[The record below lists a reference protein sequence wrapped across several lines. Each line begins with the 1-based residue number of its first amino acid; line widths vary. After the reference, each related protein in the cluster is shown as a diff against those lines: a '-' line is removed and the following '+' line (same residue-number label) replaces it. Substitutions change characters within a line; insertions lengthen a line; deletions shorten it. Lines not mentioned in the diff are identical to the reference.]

1 MRFSVQLP
9 TEKVEPDHEFLSAA
23 AISEMAQAAETAGF
37 DACFVT
43 DHPMPDDR
51 FLGSGGHHS
60 LDPFVALSFA
70 AAATTRIR
78 LLTYVLV
85 LPYRNPFIA
94 AKAAASLDVLSGGRV
109 LLGVATGYL
118 EGEFAALGADFHERN
133 ERTDEAIDAI
143 KRAWTEDGIRLE
155 GRHFKAVGNTMRPR
169 PLQRPH
175 PPIWVGGNSKRA
187 IRRAVERG
195 DGWLPFPAPRRLA
208 RYIRTAPM
216 ETVSD
221 LEKGIA
227 YAREHAAA
235 IGRRAPLD
243 ISFVPFGLEMFGEG
257 TLEPEHFLEQVTE
270 LERIGVTWLAVTL
283 PCTSRKQYC
292 ERASAFGEQILSRL
306 PAQDTK

>member
-23 AISEMAQAAETAGF
+23 AVAEMAQAAEAAGF

-70 AAATTRIR
+70 AAVTTRIR

-85 LPYRNPFIA
+85 LPYRNPFLT
-94 AKAAASLDVLSGGRV
+94 AKAATSLDVLSGGRL

-118 EGEFAALGADFHERN
+118 EGEFAALGADFDERN
-133 ERTDEAIDAI
+133 ERTDEAINAI
-143 KRAWTEDGIRLE
+143 KRAWTEDGVRLE
-155 GRHFKAVGNTMRPR
+155 GKQFKAVGNTMRPR

-187 IRRAVERG
+187 IRRAVELG

-208 RYIRTAPM
+208 RYIRTASM
-216 ETVSD
+216 ETLSD

-235 IGRRAPLD
+235 IGRSSPLD
-243 ISFVPFGLEMFGEG
+243 ISFVPFGLEMFGQG
-257 TLEPEHFLEQVTE
+257 TLEPDRFLEQVAE
-270 LERIGVTWLAVTL
+270 LERMGVTWLAVTL
-283 PCTSRKQYC
+283 SCESRAEYC
-292 ERASAFGEQILSRL
+292 ERVSAFGEQILSKLQRS
-306 PAQDTK
+306 

>member
-23 AISEMAQAAETAGF
+23 AVAEMARAAESAGF

-70 AAATTRIR
+70 AAATTRMR

-85 LPYRNPFIA
+85 LPYRNPFLT
-94 AKAAASLDVLSGGRV
+94 AKAATSLDVLSGGRL
-109 LLGVATGYL
+109 LLGVAAGYL
-118 EGEFAALGADFHERN
+118 EGEFAALGADFDERN
-133 ERTDEAIDAI
+133 ERTDEAINAI
-143 KRAWTEDGIRLE
+143 KRAWTEDGVHLE
-155 GRHFKAVGNTMRPR
+155 GKRFKAVGNTMRPR

-187 IRRAVERG
+187 IRRAVELG

-208 RYIRTAPM
+208 RYIRTASM
-216 ETVSD
+216 ETLSD

-235 IGRRAPLD
+235 IGRSAPLD

-257 TLEPEHFLEQVTE
+257 TLEPNRFLEQVAE
-270 LERIGVTWLAVTL
+270 LERMGVTWLAVTL
-283 PCTSRKQYC
+283 SCDSPAEYC
-292 ERASAFGEQILSRL
+292 ERVNAFGEQILAKLQRS
-306 PAQDTK
+306 

>member
-23 AISEMAQAAETAGF
+23 AVAEMARAAEAAGF

-70 AAATTRIR
+70 AAVTTRMR

-85 LPYRNPFIA
+85 LPYRNPFLT
-94 AKAAASLDVLSGGRV
+94 AKAATSLDVLSGGRL

-118 EGEFAALGADFHERN
+118 EGEFAALGADFDERN
-133 ERTDEAIDAI
+133 ERTDEAIEAI
-143 KRAWTEDGIRLE
+143 KRAWTEDGVRLE
-155 GRHFKAVGNTMRPR
+155 GKHFKAVGNTMRPR

-187 IRRAVERG
+187 IRRAVELG

-208 RYIRTAPM
+208 RYIRTASM
-216 ETVSD
+216 ETLSD

-257 TLEPEHFLEQVTE
+257 TLEPDRLLEQVAE
-270 LERIGVTWLAVTL
+270 LERMGVTWLAVTL
-283 PCTSRKQYC
+283 SCESRAEYC
-292 ERASAFGEQILSRL
+292 ERVSAFGEQILSKLQRS
-306 PAQDTK
+306 

>member
-23 AISEMAQAAETAGF
+23 AIAEMAQAAEAAGF

-70 AAATTRIR
+70 AAVTTRMR

-85 LPYRNPFIA
+85 LPYRNPFLT
-94 AKAAASLDVLSGGRV
+94 AKAATSLDVLSGGRL

-118 EGEFAALGADFHERN
+118 EGEFAALGADFDERN
-133 ERTDEAIDAI
+133 ERTDEAIVAI
-143 KRAWTEDGIRLE
+143 KRAWTEDGVRLE
-155 GRHFKAVGNTMRPR
+155 GKHFKAAGNTMRPR

-187 IRRAVERG
+187 IRRAVELG

-208 RYIRTAPM
+208 RYIRTASM
-216 ETVSD
+216 ETLSD

-227 YAREHAAA
+227 YAREHAMA
-235 IGRRAPLD
+235 IGRSSPLD

-257 TLEPEHFLEQVTE
+257 TLEPDRFLEQVAE
-270 LERIGVTWLAVTL
+270 LERMGVTWLAITL
-283 PCTSRKQYC
+283 SCVSRAEYC
-292 ERASAFGEQILSRL
+292 ERVSAFGEQILSKLQRS
-306 PAQDTK
+306 

>member
-23 AISEMAQAAETAGF
+23 AVAEMAQAAEAAGF

-70 AAATTRIR
+70 AAVTTRLR

-85 LPYRNPFIA
+85 LPYRNPFLT
-94 AKAAASLDVLSGGRV
+94 AKAASSLDVLSGGRL
-109 LLGVATGYL
+109 LLGVAAGYL
-118 EGEFAALGADFHERN
+118 EGEFAALGADFDERN
-133 ERTDEAIDAI
+133 ERTDEAIGAI
-143 KRAWTEDGIRLE
+143 RRAWTEDGVRLE
-155 GRHFKAVGNTMRPR
+155 GKHFKAVGNTMRPR

-187 IRRAVERG
+187 IRRAVELG
-195 DGWLPFPAPRRLA
+195 DGWLPFPAPRQLA
-208 RYIRTAPM
+208 RYIRTASM
-216 ETVSD
+216 ETLSD

-227 YAREHAAA
+227 YAREHAEA
-235 IGRRAPLD
+235 IGRSSPLD

-257 TLEPEHFLEQVTE
+257 TLEPDRFLEQVAE
-270 LERIGVTWLAVTL
+270 LERMGVTWLAVTL
-283 PCTSRKQYC
+283 SCESRAEYC
-292 ERASAFGEQILSRL
+292 ERVSAFGEQILSKLQRS
-306 PAQDTK
+306 

>member
-1 MRFSVQLP
+1 MHFSVQLP

-23 AISEMAQAAETAGF
+23 AVAEMARAAEAAGF

-70 AAATTRIR
+70 AAVTTRIR
-78 LLTYVLV
+78 LLTYILV
-85 LPYRNPFIA
+85 LPYRNPFLT
-94 AKAAASLDVLSGGRV
+94 AKAATSLDVLSGGRV

-118 EGEFAALGADFHERN
+118 KGEFAALGADFDERN
-133 ERTDEAIDAI
+133 ERTDEAINAI
-143 KRAWTEDGIRLE
+143 KRAWTEDGVRLE
-155 GRHFKAVGNTMRPR
+155 GRHFKALGNTMRPR

-187 IRRAVERG
+187 IRRAVELG

-208 RYIRTAPM
+208 RYIRTASM
-216 ETVSD
+216 ETLSD

-235 IGRRAPLD
+235 IGRSAPLD

-257 TLEPEHFLEQVTE
+257 TLEPDRFLEQVAE
-270 LERIGVTWLAVTL
+270 LERMGVTWLAVTL
-283 PCTSRKQYC
+283 SCESRAEYC
-292 ERASAFGEQILSRL
+292 ERVNAFGEQILSKLQRS
-306 PAQDTK
+306 

>member
-23 AISEMAQAAETAGF
+23 AIAEMARAAETAGF

-70 AAATTRIR
+70 AAATTRMR

-85 LPYRNPFIA
+85 LPYRNPFLT
-94 AKAAASLDVLSGGRV
+94 AKAATSLDVLSGGRL
-109 LLGVATGYL
+109 LLGVAAGYL
-118 EGEFAALGADFHERN
+118 EGEFAALGADFDERN
-133 ERTDEAIDAI
+133 ERTDEAINAI
-143 KRAWTEDGIRLE
+143 KRAWTEDGVHLE
-155 GRHFKAVGNTMRPR
+155 GKRFKAVGNTMRPR

-187 IRRAVERG
+187 IRRAVELG

-208 RYIRTAPM
+208 RYIRTASM
-216 ETVSD
+216 ETLSD

-235 IGRRAPLD
+235 IGRSAPLD

-257 TLEPEHFLEQVTE
+257 TLEPNRFLEQVAE
-270 LERIGVTWLAVTL
+270 LERMGVTWLAVTL
-283 PCTSRKQYC
+283 SCDSPAEYC
-292 ERASAFGEQILSRL
+292 ERVNAFGEQILAKLQRS
-306 PAQDTK
+306 

>member
-23 AISEMAQAAETAGF
+23 AVAEMAQAAETAGF

-51 FLGSGGHHS
+51 FLDSGGHHS

-70 AAATTRIR
+70 AAVTTRIR

-85 LPYRNPFIA
+85 LPYRNPFLT
-94 AKAAASLDVLSGGRV
+94 AKAATSLDVLSGGRL

-118 EGEFAALGADFHERN
+118 EGEFAALGADFDERN
-133 ERTDEAIDAI
+133 ERTDEAINAI
-143 KRAWTEDGIRLE
+143 KRAWTEDGVRLE
-155 GRHFKAVGNTMRPR
+155 GKQFKAVGNTMRPR

-187 IRRAVERG
+187 IRRAVELG

-208 RYIRTAPM
+208 RYIRTASM
-216 ETVSD
+216 ETLSD

-235 IGRRAPLD
+235 IGRSSPLD

-257 TLEPEHFLEQVTE
+257 TLEPNRFLEQVAE
-270 LERIGVTWLAVTL
+270 LERMGVTWLAVTL
-283 PCTSRKQYC
+283 SCDSPAEYC
-292 ERASAFGEQILSRL
+292 ERVNAFGEQILAKLQRS
-306 PAQDTK
+306 